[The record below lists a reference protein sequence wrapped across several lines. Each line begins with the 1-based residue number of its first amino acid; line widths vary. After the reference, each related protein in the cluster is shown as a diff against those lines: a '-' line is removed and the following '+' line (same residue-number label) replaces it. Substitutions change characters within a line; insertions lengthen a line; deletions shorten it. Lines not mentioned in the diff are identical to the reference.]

1 MPIYE
6 YRCAACGHELE
17 ALQKLADAQLKDCP
31 SCGQSQLRKLVSVAG
46 FRLKGSGWYA
56 TDFKNRS
63 QPAAKSNGESDKSEP
78 AAPAPEGAS
87 AKPAVTQA
95 KADSKGAAPATEGA
109 SAKPAVTQ
117 AKADSKPATGGDTC
131 P

>member
-17 ALQKLADAQLKDCP
+17 ALQRLADAPLKDCP

-56 TDFKNRS
+56 TDFKNA
-63 QPAAKSNGESDKSEP
+63 QPAGGEKSNGESEKSEP

-87 AKPAVTQA
+87 AKPAASEA
-95 KADSKGAAPATEGA
+95 KADSKRGPRPESA
-109 SAKPAVTQ
+109 SAKPAVSE

-131 P
+131 H